1 MEKIKINYNDIEEI
15 LGFQIDEK
23 VKQNIKN
30 FDLDYTTLSKSE
42 RDSIIL
48 KLIKRIDEEMIYS
61 GKHRIQDWENGWSE
75 NLDLFNENKD
85 LKSLIPFYHGKYDI
99 IRWKGDFVKSAS
111 DNLDYKL
118 HICLVDS
125 ILIHYINE
133 GDDVFEFGCG
143 PGYHLLRLS
152 YYKNLNLNGGDWT
165 VASQKIISN
174 INQKFNLDIKGFN
187 FDFFKPDYNVYVP
200 KNSIF
205 YTVAA
210 LEQVGDNFI
219 EFVNFIIE
227 KNPKMVI
234 NMEPIDELLDS
245 EKLVDYLSVK
255 YFRKRNYLNKYLP
268 YLEKLENEGKIEILT
283 KNRINYGSLYV
294 EGHSLI
300 VWRPKK

>member
-1 MEKIKINYNDIEEI
+1 MVNKIGVREIEEV
-15 LGFQIDEK
+15 LGFELDEK
-23 VKQNIKN
+23 VKKQIES
-30 FDLDYTTLSKSE
+30 FDLTYVELSKNE
-42 RDSIIL
+42 RDETIRGIMKVL
-48 KLIKRIDEEMIYS
+48 DNEIVYS
-61 GKHRIQDWENGWSE
+61 GKHRLQEWESGWSE
-75 NLDLFNENKD
+75 NLNLFKKSNDISDLV
-85 LKSLIPFYHGKYDI
+85 PRYHSKYDI
-99 IRWKGDFVKSAS
+99 MRWRGDFVKSVS
-111 DNLDYKL
+111 SNLDYKL

-125 ILIHYINE
+125 ILNKYIKD
-133 GDDVFEFGCG
+133 GDNVFEFGCG
-143 PGYHLLRLS
+143 PGYHLLRFSS
-152 YYKNLNLNGGDWT
+152 YKKVNLFGADWT
-165 VASQKIISN
+165 KSSQSIISD
-174 INQKFNLDIKGFN
+174 INENFNLEIKPIN
-187 FDFFKPDYNVYVP
+187 FDFFNPDYTVEVP
-200 KNSIF
+200 ENSVF
-205 YTVAA
+205 YTIAA

-219 EFVNFIIE
+219 EFINFIIE

>member
-1 MEKIKINYNDIEEI
+1 MVNKIGVREIEEV
-15 LGFQIDEK
+15 LGFELDENVKKQIES
-23 VKQNIKN
+23 
-30 FDLDYTTLSKSE
+30 FDLTYVELSKNE
-42 RDSIIL
+42 RDETIRGIMKVL
-48 KLIKRIDEEMIYS
+48 DNEIVYS
-61 GKHRIQDWENGWSE
+61 GKHRLQEWENGWSE
-75 NLDLFNENKD
+75 NLNLFKESNDISDLV
-85 LKSLIPFYHGKYDI
+85 PRYHSKYDVM
-99 IRWKGDFVKSAS
+99 RWKGDFVKSVS
-111 DNLDYKL
+111 SNLDYKL

-125 ILIHYINE
+125 ILNNYIKD
-133 GDDVFEFGCG
+133 GDNVFEFGCG
-143 PGYHLLRLS
+143 PGYHLLRFSS
-152 YYKNLNLNGGDWT
+152 YKKVNLFGADWT
-165 VASQKIISN
+165 KSSQSIISD
-174 INQKFNLDIKGFN
+174 INENFNLEIKPIN
-187 FDFFKPDYNVYVP
+187 FDFFNPDYTVEVP
-200 KNSIF
+200 ENSVF
-205 YTVAA
+205 YTIAA